1 MKASKPTA
9 GSYPYQEEVNQ
20 AILRYLDSQ
29 KLPESPPRVLDV
41 GCGYGQLGEEFRD
54 RGYEVWGIE
63 REPTAVAR
71 AAERLDRVVTADL
84 TDVALIEKELAG
96 NEFDIIVLSD
106 VLEHMPNAQG
116 LVTSLLPFLIPTG
129 RVVISVPNVA
139 NWHTRLSLL
148 FGRFTYRDT
157 GVLDRTH
164 VRFFTVRSTIDFA
177 RGCGLR
183 VESMHFTPMLVRVFL
198 PLVKARM
205 LRSNGS
211 GEVGAQA
218 ISESAMYRRYLR
230 WIYPVE
236 RRIARLIPGLLAF
249 QIVIVAV
256 RAPQGT
262 RS

>member
-20 AILRYLDSQ
+20 AILRYIDTQ
-29 KLPESPPRVLDV
+29 KPSVPQLRVLDV
-41 GCGYGQLGEEFRD
+41 GCGYGQLGEEFRH

-63 REPTAVAR
+63 REPTAVVR
-71 AAERLDRVVTADL
+71 ASERLDRVVTADL
-84 TDVALIEKELAG
+84 TDVDRIEKELAG
-96 NEFDIIVLSD
+96 GVFDIIVFSD
-106 VLEHMPNAQG
+106 VLEHLPDAQG
-116 LVTSLLPFLIPTG
+116 LVTSLLPFLTPTG
-129 RVVISVPNVA
+129 HVIISVPNVA

-164 VRFFTVRSTIDFA
+164 VRFFTVRSTIEFV
-177 RGCGLR
+177 RGCGLH
-183 VESMHFTPMLVRVFL
+183 VESVHFTPMLLRVFL
-198 PLVKARM
+198 PMIKARL
-205 LRSNGS
+205 LRSGGP
-211 GEVGAQA
+211 GEVGAQS
-218 ISESAMYRRYLR
+218 ISESAAYRRYLR

-256 RAPQGT
+256 RAPKATGL
-262 RS
+262 